1 MPDIEQGSTTDLS
14 HDNHRHFI
22 KPHIG
27 EKQSLFEHTLANLGG
42 QLNLLQFG

>member
-1 MPDIEQGSTTDLS
+1 MSDIEQGFATDLS
-14 HDNHRHFI
+14 QDNHRHFI

-27 EKQSLFEHTLANLGG
+27 EKQLLFEHTLENLGG